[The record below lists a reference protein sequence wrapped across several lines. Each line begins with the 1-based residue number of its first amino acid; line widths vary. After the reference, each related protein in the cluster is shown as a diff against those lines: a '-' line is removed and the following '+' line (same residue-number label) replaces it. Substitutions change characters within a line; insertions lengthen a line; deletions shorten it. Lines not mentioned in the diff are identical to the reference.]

1 MDTATKLDTMN
12 LPASP
17 SAPHR
22 TKKQG
27 MVQGK
32 DTTVEAQLGDQE
44 ITLEEDPQQEHILSS
59 SNRQNR

>member
-1 MDTATKLDTMN
+1 MN

-17 SAPHR
+17 SILHR

-44 ITLEEDPQQEHILSS
+44 ITLEEDPQQEHILSP

>member
-1 MDTATKLDTMN
+1 MDTATKLDTTN

-17 SAPHR
+17 STLHR

-44 ITLEEDPQQEHILSS
+44 ITLEEDPQQEHILLP

>member
-17 SAPHR
+17 SALHR

-27 MVQGK
+27 MVQGR
-32 DTTVEAQLGDQE
+32 DTAVEAQPGDQE
-44 ITLEEDPQQEHILSS
+44 ITLEEDLQQEHILLP

>member
-1 MDTATKLDTMN
+1 MN

-17 SAPHR
+17 SALHR
-22 TKKQG
+22 TKKQDT
-27 MVQGK
+27 VQGK

-44 ITLEEDPQQEHILSS
+44 ITLEADLQQEHILSP